1 MTGHRTI
8 SRSYELGSLTKRLLA
23 LPLFYKLLVAN
34 SLIVI
39 LGAVAGT
46 LITASVV
53 RAEPAQSAVELVG
66 MFAALGTVISV
77 AVNAVI
83 IRAALAPVR
92 GLESAAEA
100 VRAGDDT
107 ARAPASPFADRDFHR
122 LIDTFNEMLDRL
134 RENRRRLRRLASE
147 ATRAAE
153 SERRRIAQE
162 LHDDTAQRLA
172 SVLVRLKIISGM
184 EDPAA
189 RDAGLADL
197 REEIDA
203 VLRQVR
209 RTARALRPEALE
221 QMGLVAAIRQH
232 ARRLQEEYGIEITVA
247 PLPTTD
253 RRLSAE
259 AELALYRIVQEA
271 LANAAR
277 HAGADR
283 ISVDWTASDEELT
296 GRVADDGAGFE
307 VAATLARGDRLGLFG
322 MMERASYQSGR
333 VEIDSTPGRGT
344 SVRVTLPFAAAA
356 GEPMNVRQKGVGD
369 G

>member
-1 MTGHRTI
+1 M
-8 SRSYELGSLTKRLLA
+8 
-23 LPLFYKLLVAN
+23 AN

-53 RAEPAQSAVELVG
+53 RAEPAHSTLDLVG
-66 MFAALGTVISV
+66 MFAALGTVVSV

-100 VRAGDDT
+100 VRAGDDG
-107 ARAPASPFADRDFHR
+107 ARAPDSPFADRDFRR
-122 LIDTFNEMLDRL
+122 LTDTFNEMLDRL

-172 SVLVRLKIISGM
+172 SVLVRLKILSGT

-189 RDAGLADL
+189 RDSGLADL
-197 REEIDA
+197 REEIDG

-209 RTARALRPEALE
+209 RTAQALRPEALE
-221 QMGLVAAIRQH
+221 EMGLVAAIRHH
-232 ARRLQEEYGIEITVA
+232 ARRLEEDQDIEITVA

-253 RRLSAE
+253 RRLSPDG
-259 AELALYRIVQEA
+259 ELALYRILQEA
-271 LANAAR
+271 LGNAAR
-277 HAGADR
+277 HSGADR
-283 ISVDWTASDEELT
+283 VSVAWATSENELT
-296 GRVADDGAGFE
+296 ARVDDDGAGFD
-307 VAATLARGDRLGLFG
+307 VAATLARGERLGLFG
-322 MMERASYQSGR
+322 MMERASHQGGH
-333 VEIDSTPGRGT
+333 VEIESTPGRGT
-344 SVRVTLPFAAAA
+344 SVSATLPFTANA
-356 GEPMNVRQKGVGD
+356 GERVDAERKGMRD
-369 G
+369 E